1 MKRLIHMAR
10 CLSLLLTGQA
20 LLYAQDLRFA
30 NGCDFG
36 TVHEKDG
43 KVSRNFTFLNESRD
57 TVVVCGITTACRC
70 ITGEPSFIPVPPGKE
85 GQVTLT
91 LDPAYRSGPMK
102 YSVVIWYHDRKVHQT
117 VPVTADVVP
126 MLHPVDEDH
135 PYSFGSGLYTSH
147 KVLPFGTLA
156 PGESRSMFFRYANG
170 TSEPMELRFEVEGC
184 CSRHIEMEKVL
195 ELKPDERGK
204 LYVTLTMPE
213 GYGGS
218 HVNRIW
224 PVVNGVRL
232 ETPITVKVTTRNT
245 AE

>member
-1 MKRLIHMAR
+1 MKRLIHMAL

-20 LLYAQDLRFA
+20 LLYAQDLVFDQD
-30 NGCDFG
+30 CDFG

-43 KVSRNFTFLNESRD
+43 KAVRNFTFRNVGRD
-57 TVVVCGITTACRC
+57 TVVICAITTACRC
-70 ITGEPSFIPVPPGKE
+70 ITGEPSFVPVPPGHE
-85 GQVTLT
+85 GEITLT
-91 LDPAYRSGPMK
+91 LDPAYRSGPIR
-102 YSVVIWYHDRKVHQT
+102 YSVVLWYHDRKARQV
-117 VPVTADVVP
+117 VSAWGDVVP
-126 MLHPVDEDH
+126 MLHPVEEDH

-147 KVLPFGTLA
+147 KILPFGTLA
-156 PGESRSMFFRYANG
+156 GGQTKKMFFRYANA